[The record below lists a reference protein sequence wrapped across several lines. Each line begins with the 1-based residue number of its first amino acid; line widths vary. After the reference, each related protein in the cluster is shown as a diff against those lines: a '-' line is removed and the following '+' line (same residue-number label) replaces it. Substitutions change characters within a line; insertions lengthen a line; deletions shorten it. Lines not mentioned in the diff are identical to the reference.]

1 MKLSNEMKGA
11 ISLCSLEIIDA
22 SKDYD
27 YKTREMLE
35 NALTKLVEKILIE
48 LPRVETVSSYPAC
61 TVCMYEIKKE
71 IVSSC
76 SRINCPHKEFFSD

>member
-1 MKLSNEMKGA
+1 MKFSNEMKGA

-22 SKDYD
+22 GKDYD
-27 YKTREMLE
+27 HRTREMLE
-35 NALTKLVEKILIE
+35 KALTKLVETILT
-48 LPRVETVSSYPAC
+48 ETTNNEVSSYPAC

-76 SRINCPHKEFFSD
+76 SRIGCPHKEFFSD